1 MDEGGSGSGASRAI
15 GRQLRLI
22 RRSRGKSQ
30 QVVADR
36 AGISKG
42 HLSRLESG
50 ERALDRRS
58 LIVALANALEV
69 APTELT
75 EFALPTASDPG
86 LGPDIDRVRVAL
98 LGVGMG
104 APTGRVGPAEVLR
117 ARVAELLDHQQA
129 CRHDLVGA
137 ALPDLIG
144 DVHATIAAGV
154 DGPGLAEIA
163 ILLHVQGTQAWLRDV
178 GAPLDLAWQAATL
191 AQREAQ
197 RIDDVHLLGL
207 AAFGTGHGLLAAG
220 AFDLADQHLRAAT
233 AAVPTGTSGGM
244 QLAGMLTFTSSLL
257 AAARREPSESAAA
270 LAAAADLA
278 QRTGEANAWWFGFG
292 PTNVGVWQMAVALEA
307 GDHATAAATAEGLD
321 PRLIPSPQRR
331 AAYWSDHGR
340 ALARMRGRTDAAA
353 AALRQ
358 AELISPARIRHP
370 WVRETLAELLSRAR
384 RDTTGRELRGMAYRA
399 GLPV

>member
-1 MDEGGSGSGASRAI
+1 MDEGGALPDANRTI

-30 QVVADR
+30 QVIADR

-75 EFALPTASDPG
+75 EFALPGVSDPG

-98 LGVGMG
+98 LGVGVG
-104 APTGRVGPAEVLR
+104 APVGRVTRPEALR

-129 CRHDLVGA
+129 CRHDQVGA
-137 ALPDLIG
+137 ALPGLVD
-144 DVHATIAAGV
+144 DVHATLAAGI
-154 DGPGLAEIA
+154 DGPGMAEIA

-178 GAPLDLAWQAATL
+178 GAPLDLGWQAASL

-197 RIDDVHLLGL
+197 RIDDAHLLGL

-220 AFDLADQHLRAAT
+220 AFDLADRHLRAAT
-233 AAVPTGTSGGM
+233 AAVPTGTAGGM

-257 AAARREPSESAAA
+257 AAARRERSESTAA
-270 LAAAADLA
+270 LATAAELA

-307 GDHATAAATAEGLD
+307 GDHAAAAATAEGLD
-321 PRLIPSPQRR
+321 PRLIPSPQRQ
-331 AAYWSDHGR
+331 AAYWSDYGR
-340 ALARMRGRTDAAA
+340 ALARMRGRTGAAA
-353 AALRQ
+353 KALRQ

-370 WVRETLAELLSRAR
+370 WVRETLAELVGKAR
-384 RDTTGRELRGMAYRA
+384 RDTIGRELRGMAYRA